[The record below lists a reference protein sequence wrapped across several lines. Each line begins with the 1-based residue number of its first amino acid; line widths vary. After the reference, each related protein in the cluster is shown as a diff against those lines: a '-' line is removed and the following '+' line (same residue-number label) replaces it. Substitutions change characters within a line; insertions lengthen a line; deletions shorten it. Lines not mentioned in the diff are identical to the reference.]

1 MKSSEK
7 HNNDG
12 KYLRLMILI
21 SVIPTIIGIENIVS
35 YFNRTDT
42 AFGISAKIADFFLGW
57 IVRGFYPN
65 IIYPAVTAVI
75 AIGIEF
81 IAAVNIDEECYNVTR
96 KGRKRFQKVAQF
108 VCLICS
114 LPLARLI
121 WLAFSAMLNDML
133 GFISLSLPSILE
145 YIITGLIYLLLFSV
159 IFFGDEEESQEKK
172 AIVIKTREAMGP
184 DGKKYVLPANYETG
198 RKYMQSES
206 AEESPVTGNLHRL
219 LWISETQ
226 LLALQ
231 ESVLSARERNFFP
244 YFALAH
250 CWENT
255 REKDWSNY
263 LYPSCPAKYIDMQ
276 KAVHFYEI
284 AAELEW
290 IFIKENNWGGYG
302 WKDPG
307 KEMREICQRL
317 IEIYQ
322 RGCPGVAAS
331 QDKVNYY
338 TNLWERYDAKRK
350 KNYKKEDKKAEE
362 ELLREVGRSYAR
374 SVAPQKTSHS
384 SEPETETPFVFPAY
398 IYDSDENPWE
408 LMNSGYDNATYYCQK
423 TGQTETFYKSD
434 FDIGAPVGFHRR

>member
-7 HNNDG
+7 HINDG

-35 YFNRTDT
+35 YFNRKDT
-42 AFGISAKIADFFLGW
+42 AFGISVKIADFFLGW

-81 IAAVNIDEECYNVTR
+81 IAAVNIDAECYDVTR

-133 GFISLSLPSILE
+133 GFISISLPSILE
-145 YIITGLIYLLLFSV
+145 YIITGLIYLLLFSM
-159 IFFGDEEESQEKK
+159 IFSGDEEESQEKK
-172 AIVIKTREAMGP
+172 AVNIKTREAVGP

-198 RKYMQSES
+198 RKYMQFEPV
-206 AEESPVTGNLHRL
+206 EGSPVTGNLHQL
-219 LWISETQ
+219 LWNSETK

-231 ESVLSARERNFFP
+231 EEVLTARERNSIP

-250 CWENT
+250 CWEN
-255 REKDWSNY
+255 KKGWNDC
-263 LYPSCPAKYIDMQ
+263 LYPPCSAEYIDMQ
-276 KAVHFYEI
+276 KAVQFYEI
-284 AAELEW
+284 GVELEW
-290 IFIKENNWGGYG
+290 IFIKKTNWVGYG
-302 WKDPG
+302 LKDPW
-307 KEMREICQRL
+307 KEMRESCQRL

-331 QDKVNYY
+331 QDKVSYY
-338 TNLWERYDAKRK
+338 TDLWERFDAKCK
-350 KNYKKEDKKAEE
+350 KNYKKEAKKKEE
-362 ELLREVGRSYAR
+362 WRLREAGRSYAR
-374 SVAPQKTSHS
+374 SVAPQKTSHI
-384 SEPETETPFVFPAY
+384 SEPEAETPFVFPTY

-408 LMNSGYDNATYYCQK
+408 LINSGYDNATYYCQK
-423 TGQTETFYKSD
+423 AGQSETFYKSD